1 VVIEMKNAYESQRM
15 QKDREIGELQAKL
28 TSIRTIVAGNPDT
41 DGGHSPLLIS
51 SRGVD
56 LWLKK
61 FGNSGAGKILR
72 LLVEHPG
79 RKFTRQ
85 QVALAVGYSVNAGYF
100 RNCLSQL
107 RTARVMVEQ
116 GGQIML
122 NPDF

>member
-1 VVIEMKNAYESQRM
+1 M

-28 TSIRTIVAGNPDT
+28 SSIRSIVGGNPDT
-41 DGGHSPLLIS
+41 AVSHSPPLIS
-51 SRGVD
+51 SRGAD
-56 LWLKK
+56 LWLNK

-72 LLVEHPG
+72 LLVENPG

-85 QVALAVGYSVNAGYF
+85 QIALAVGYSVNAGHF

-116 GGQIML
+116 GRDIMI
-122 NPDF
+122 NPDL

>member
-1 VVIEMKNAYESQRM
+1 M

-28 TSIRTIVAGNPDT
+28 TSIRSIVGVTADT
-41 DGGHSPLLIS
+41 TASHSPSPIA
-51 SRGVD
+51 SRGAD

-61 FGNSGAGKILR
+61 FGNSGAGKILQ

-85 QVALAVGYSVNAGYF
+85 QIALAVGYSVNAGHF

-107 RTARVMVEQ
+107 RTARVIVEQ

-122 NPDF
+122 NPDL

>member
-1 VVIEMKNAYESQRM
+1 M

-28 TSIRTIVAGNPDT
+28 TSIRAMVGGAPDMAAE
-41 DGGHSPLLIS
+41 HSPSLIS
-51 SRGVD
+51 SRGAD

-72 LLVEHPG
+72 LLLEHPG

-107 RTARVMVEQ
+107 RTARVMLEQ
-116 GGQIML
+116 DGQIML
-122 NPDF
+122 NPDL

>member
-1 VVIEMKNAYESQRM
+1 MKNDYESQLM
-15 QKDREIGELQAKL
+15 QKDRKIGELQTKL
-28 TSIRTIVAGNPDT
+28 SSIRAIVGGAPDT
-41 DGGHSPLLIS
+41 AVGHTPSPLS
-51 SRGVD
+51 SRGAD

-107 RTARVMVEQ
+107 RTARVMLEQ
-116 GGQIML
+116 DGQIML
-122 NPDF
+122 NPDL